1 MAGGLAVGDVLAGLL
16 DLARDGGWV
25 GVSFVSFNF
34 LCVCTFGVDRDLQP
48 ISMPSTSLSL
58 TLRSTFLML
67 SFSPVLFTAV
77 VPKARGICTAA
88 VLGRTL
94 GMVLMTPDIVFVAT
108 SA

>member
-1 MAGGLAVGDVLAGLL
+1 
-16 DLARDGGWV
+16 
-25 GVSFVSFNF
+25 
-34 LCVCTFGVDRDLQP
+34 
-48 ISMPSTSLSL
+48 
-58 TLRSTFLML
+58 ML